1 MSGGN
6 FSVVTQIK
14 RVIGKLPNGGQ
25 SEAKKEEEDSV
36 SEEAEGLVTLPGSE
50 TDIQIKDIP
59 VLRQEGEG
67 MPCGYIATACSSPDT
82 GCSPSAVTRDQMRG
96 GDKTRV
102 TAIMEENVHLREML
116 VSQLDLIQQQSE
128 TILSKDKQLRQL
140 REENGLL
147 VQRLSRMERRCRGDD
162 NGPEQKSSAPS
173 QAGVG
178 KKRGRD
184 SSVSSQSAVKKKKV
198 EEASHLLEQQTGT
211 VRGVVDSPQY
221 IGPQDELM
229 DEIMGDI
236 VSVSRPDTPAS
247 VTSASDTGGQSGG
260 VKKVKKNSEA
270 NKRKSLGGVKCSNDG
285 LHDKEVKVKKLK
297 SQASISVPDTFPA
310 QETQSLYYVGCRND
324 VLPNVDDHLD
334 EVAALQR
341 GVEVPCFREDKTHY
355 TQLVSNN
362 KLCLKKD
369 REKSKEDKTWRIKST
384 NPIYSGGGQAAEDIS
399 DQALLKRH
407 EKFEKD
413 EKQRKRWD
421 LQRLR
426 EEQQLHKLRARQE
439 KHILGGFGNLGKKED
454 SSLLP
459 FIESAKYVQV
469 AVDIPVSAFGR
480 PLPDLPQTTFALPWV
495 KSSRHS
501 L

>member
-25 SEAKKEEEDSV
+25 SEATKEEGDGV

-67 MPCGYIATACSSPDT
+67 MPCGYIAAACSSPDT

-102 TAIMEENVHLREML
+102 AAIMEENVHLREML

-162 NGPEQKSSAPS
+162 NGPEPKSSGPS
-173 QAGVG
+173 QGGVG

-198 EEASHLLEQQTGT
+198 EEASSLIEQQAGS

-221 IGPQDELM
+221 GPQDELM

-247 VTSASDTGGQSGG
+247 VASASDTGQPGT

-270 NKRKSLGGVKCSNDG
+270 SKRKSLGGKCSNDG
-285 LHDKEVKVKKLK
+285 LHDKDAKVKKFK
-297 SQASISVPDTFPA
+297 SQASVSGKI
-310 QETQSLYYVGCRND
+310 LYY
-324 VLPNVDDHLD
+324 
-334 EVAALQR
+334 
-341 GVEVPCFREDKTHY
+341 
-355 TQLVSNN
+355 
-362 KLCLKKD
+362 
-369 REKSKEDKTWRIKST
+369 
-384 NPIYSGGGQAAEDIS
+384 SGA
-399 DQALLKRH
+399 
-407 EKFEKD
+407 
-413 EKQRKRWD
+413 
-421 LQRLR
+421 
-426 EEQQLHKLRARQE
+426 
-439 KHILGGFGNLGKKED
+439 GF
-454 SSLLP
+454 
-459 FIESAKYVQV
+459 
-469 AVDIPVSAFGR
+469 
-480 PLPDLPQTTFALPWV
+480 
-495 KSSRHS
+495 
-501 L
+501 

>member
-1 MSGGN
+1 
-6 FSVVTQIK
+6 
-14 RVIGKLPNGGQ
+14 
-25 SEAKKEEEDSV
+25 
-36 SEEAEGLVTLPGSE
+36 
-50 TDIQIKDIP
+50 
-59 VLRQEGEG
+59 
-67 MPCGYIATACSSPDT
+67 
-82 GCSPSAVTRDQMRG
+82 MRG

-270 NKRKSLGGVKCSNDG
+270 NKRKSLGSVKCSNDG

-297 SQASISVPDTFPA
+297 SQASISGEILDR
-310 QETQSLYYVGCRND
+310 YY
-324 VLPNVDDHLD
+324 P
-334 EVAALQR
+334 
-341 GVEVPCFREDKTHY
+341 
-355 TQLVSNN
+355 
-362 KLCLKKD
+362 
-369 REKSKEDKTWRIKST
+369 
-384 NPIYSGGGQAAEDIS
+384 
-399 DQALLKRH
+399 
-407 EKFEKD
+407 
-413 EKQRKRWD
+413 
-421 LQRLR
+421 
-426 EEQQLHKLRARQE
+426 RA
-439 KHILGGFGNLGKKED
+439 GF
-454 SSLLP
+454 
-459 FIESAKYVQV
+459 
-469 AVDIPVSAFGR
+469 
-480 PLPDLPQTTFALPWV
+480 
-495 KSSRHS
+495 
-501 L
+501 

>member
-1 MSGGN
+1 
-6 FSVVTQIK
+6 
-14 RVIGKLPNGGQ
+14 
-25 SEAKKEEEDSV
+25 
-36 SEEAEGLVTLPGSE
+36 
-50 TDIQIKDIP
+50 
-59 VLRQEGEG
+59 
-67 MPCGYIATACSSPDT
+67 
-82 GCSPSAVTRDQMRG
+82 
-96 GDKTRV
+96 
-102 TAIMEENVHLREML
+102 
-116 VSQLDLIQQQSE
+116 
-128 TILSKDKQLRQL
+128 
-140 REENGLL
+140 LL
-147 VQRLSRMERRCRGDD
+147 VQRLTRMERRCRGDE
-162 NGPEQKSSAPS
+162 NEKSSAPII
-173 QAGVG
+173 QGGVG

-198 EEASHLLEQQTGT
+198 EEEASCLIETGT
-211 VRGVVDSPQY
+211 VRAVVDSPQY
-221 IGPQDELM
+221 SQPQDELM

-247 VTSASDTGGQSGG
+247 VASAPDTGA
-260 VKKVKKNSEA
+260 VKKVKKNSETS
-270 NKRKSLGGVKCSNDG
+270 KRKSLGGGKCNSDG
-285 LHDKEVKVKKLK
+285 LNDKEVKVKKFK
-297 SQASISVPDTFPA
+297 SQSSVSAAPDTFPA

-384 NPIYSGGGQAAEDIS
+384 NPIYSGGGPAAEDIS
-399 DQALLKRH
+399 DHALLKRH
-407 EKFEKD
+407 EKLEKD